1 MTRIWLVRLAPCY
14 FSSLLL
20 LGKSSTPRHEKSI
33 AIPSID
39 NVTKSV
45 AASLFAHSVPST
57 TLRLL
62 LGQHLTKLLNGLD
75 KHLEL
80 LRVGFDLRTTSRIG
94 GETSQMIRRRSSAC
108 GMAVSSTGR
117 LERK

>member
-62 LGQHLTKLLNGLD
+62 LGNGA
-75 KHLEL
+75 
-80 LRVGFDLRTTSRIG
+80 G
-94 GETSQMIRRRSSAC
+94 GETGVYFGRSGGKPFELIYHAPAISRLIFAISDSLP
-108 GMAVSSTGR
+108 ANVTGKSN
-117 LERK
+117 LSIAA